1 MAQKIQL
8 TEARLKQIVTESISE
23 VLNEAEEDEGLGS
36 FLGNAYQWARNK
48 AANFKQDFNA
58 ARNYQRYKNRDYDPY
73 APYGDEADKFRNL
86 NGPEYAA
93 LRYNKTAERNQ
104 NALQYSRE
112 KVGQRNG
119 QSAAETQNNAATAPT
134 APSAPT
140 TSAPNPDAQNANNM
154 QQQNT
159 APTAPSVPATSI
171 PNNTQ
176 PQNTNGAPS
185 AATTSKQQQNANAKA
200 KMQKKDNAYWGKQ
213 QQIQKLNQQK
223 QNLGKFLMDK
233 GFKPRGGEWIY
244 AKNDSNSNAID
255 SHFPDIAKA
264 GRDYKQLSAQ
274 IAAIHESKLN
284 QIISS
289 AVRKSINENL
299 RRKK

>member
-1 MAQKIQL
+1 MAHKIQL
-8 TEARLKQIVTESISE
+8 TEARLKQIVAESISE
-23 VLNEAEEDEGLGS
+23 VLNEAEEDEGLGR

-73 APYGDEADKFRNL
+73 APYGDEADKFRNF
-86 NGPEYAA
+86 NGSEYAA
-93 LRYNKTAERNQ
+93 YRYNKTAERNR
-104 NALQYSRE
+104 NADQYSRE
-112 KVGQRNG
+112 KVGRGDG
-119 QSAAETQNNAATAPT
+119 QGAAEAPNNTPT
-134 APSAPT
+134 APSAPV
-140 TSAPNPDAQNANNM
+140 TSAPNPDAQNANNI

-159 APTAPSVPATSI
+159 SPTAPSAPATSA

-176 PQNTNGAPS
+176 PQSTNS
-185 AATTSKQQQNANAKA
+185 AAPAATASNQQQNANAKA

-233 GFKPRGGEWIY
+233 GFKPMGGEWIY
-244 AKNDSNSNAID
+244 AKDDSNSNAID

-299 RRKK
+299 KRKK